1 MKKFVLMM
9 LCVASLSPLLAGETP
24 EQAEVRTLIEKA
36 YLHGAWNEQ
45 NVADME
51 AGFHKDFAIF
61 SPKGTEMAR
70 YEIAEWVA
78 GIKKRK
84 ASADYD
90 SNRSKVAYKITE
102 LDVTGGAASAKVE
115 LIKDGKLIFTDY
127 LSFIKFEDGW
137 KIAAKVY
144 HRHP

>member
-1 MKKFVLMM
+1 MLLCLSGISVLH
-9 LCVASLSPLLAGETP
+9 AGETAG
-24 EQAEVRTLIEKA
+24 QAEVRTLIEKA

-61 SPKGTEMAR
+61 SPKGKEMAR
-70 YEIAEWVA
+70 YEIADWVA

-84 ASADYD
+84 ASKDYD
-90 SNRSKVAYKITE
+90 PNRSKVEYKITQ
-102 LDVTGGAASAKVE
+102 LDVTGGAASARVE
-115 LIKDGKLIFTDY
+115 LIQNGKLIFTDY

-144 HRHP
+144 HRHK